1 MTLESGK
8 RVQNLHPK
16 NLKAS
21 GRQFLAKLNPW
32 KLFYDFLS
40 KSEQIHPYTIQSSG
54 SYPCQAQGKMIASS
68 SPIKA
73 AATKKFSQERSN
85 QTSSRPFGSV
95 IVFGSGDCGQ
105 LGLGEDLVSC
115 PRPKRHAFFEDKEI
129 ISVAAGGLHTLA
141 LSRSGRVYSWGCN
154 DEKALGHC
162 AQEFTVSQ
170 VHGLDQEFIVQ
181 ITCGDSI
188 STALTAEGKI
198 YTWGTFR
205 DSKGVIGVKSG
216 RSEGASDD
224 FHIEPTLLKE
234 LAHLRIKKIA
244 AGANHVLA
252 LTEEGEV
259 YAWGCGEQGQLGRR
273 VLERH
278 KKLALHPTRITP
290 RRHRTHGGII
300 SMICGS
306 YHSFLLASDGTV
318 FSVGLNNFG
327 QLGLGD
333 FEDRLIPEEIDSEV
347 WQGNK
352 IIDLAAGEH
361 HSMALSASGNVFVF
375 GRSDS
380 HQMGLPDESTASK
393 IRAHNSPILNPT
405 LPFIIQ
411 IAAGSNHNLA
421 ISQNRHQIFSWGY
434 GEMGQLGHDDEVD
447 EKVPKRIEAFSDIT
461 KFLDISAGGQHSV
474 VLMTKNQ
481 Q

>member
-1 MTLESGK
+1 MLS
-8 RVQNLHPK
+8 L
-16 NLKAS
+16 
-21 GRQFLAKLNPW
+21 LAGECPCP
-32 KLFYDFLS
+32 LS
-40 KSEQIHPYTIQSSG
+40 LVSS
-54 SYPCQAQGKMIASS
+54 MVASS
-68 SPIKA
+68 PTKA
-73 AATKKFSQERSN
+73 AALTRKFSQERNS
-85 QTSSRPFGSV
+85 QVTQSKFGSV

-154 DEKALGHC
+154 DEKALGHS

-170 VHGLDQEFIVQ
+170 VHGLDDEFVVQ

-188 STALTAEGKI
+188 SAALTAEGKI

-205 DSKGVIGVKSG
+205 DSKGVIGVKSSS
-216 RSEGASDD
+216 RSESKDADD
-224 FHIEPTLLKE
+224 SHHEFHIVPTLLKD
-234 LAHLRIKKIA
+234 LAQLRVKKIA

-252 LTEEGEV
+252 LTDEGEV

-290 RRHRTHGGII
+290 RRHRVHGGIV

-306 YHSFLLASDGTV
+306 YHSFLLAADGTV

-333 FEDRLIPEEIDSEV
+333 FEDRMVPEAIDSEA

-352 IIDLAAGEH
+352 IVDLAAGEH
-361 HSMALSASGNVFVF
+361 HSMALSASGKVFVF

-380 HQMGLPDESTASK
+380 HQMGLPDESTASQT
-393 IRAHNSPILNPT
+393 RAHNSPILNPA
-405 LPFIIQ
+405 LPAIAQ

-421 ISQNRHQIFSWGY
+421 ISLDRQQIFSWGY

-447 EKVPKRIEAFSDIT
+447 EKVPRRIEAFSATT
-461 KFLDISAGGQHSV
+461 KFLDVSAGGQHSV
-474 VLMTKNQ
+474 VLMTKPVQ
-481 Q
+481 QH

>member
-1 MTLESGK
+1 M
-8 RVQNLHPK
+8 V
-16 NLKAS
+16 A
-21 GRQFLAKLNPW
+21 
-32 KLFYDFLS
+32 
-40 KSEQIHPYTIQSSG
+40 
-54 SYPCQAQGKMIASS
+54 S

-73 AATKKFSQERSN
+73 AATKIFSQER
-85 QTSSRPFGSV
+85 TSQSTGRPFGSV

-115 PRPKRHAFFEDKEI
+115 PKPKRHPFFEDKEI

-154 DEKALGHC
+154 DEKALGHS
-162 AQEFTVSQ
+162 AQEFTASQ
-170 VHGLDQEFIVQ
+170 VHGLDDQFIVQ

-216 RSEGASDD
+216 SRKDEQADAE
-224 FHIEPTLLKE
+224 FHIVPTLLKE

-252 LTEEGEV
+252 LTDEGEV

-290 RRHRTHGGII
+290 RRHRAHGGII

-306 YHSFLLASDGTV
+306 YHSFLLAADGTV

-333 FEDRLIPEEIDSEV
+333 FEDRLVPEAVDAEA

-352 IIDLAAGEH
+352 IVDLAAGEH
-361 HSMALSASGNVFVF
+361 HSMALSATGTVFVF

-380 HQMGLPDESTASK
+380 HQMGLPDEATASQ
-393 IRAHNSPILNPT
+393 RAHNAPILNPA
-405 LPFIIQ
+405 LPTIVQ

-421 ISQNRHQIFSWGY
+421 ISLDRHQIFSWGY
-434 GEMGQLGHDDEVD
+434 GEMGQLGHDEEVD
-447 EKVPKRIEAFSDIT
+447 EKVPRRIEAFSATT
-461 KFLDISAGGQHSV
+461 KFLDISAGGQHSI

-481 Q
+481 N